1 MTLFAEV
8 VFPLPIDQTFHYLVP
23 AGAEDRAAPGVRVKA
38 PLGSKV
44 QAGFIVAV
52 TASRPAGEFSF
63 KEIREVLDVEPALTA
78 SALAFAR
85 RLSAHHRSPMGE
97 FLLAM
102 LPPSLE
108 FRAAM
113 KFKLTDAGREAMS
126 GKTLRGA
133 ETAIAGSLGDKAFSL
148 TTLKRR
154 AGLKN
159 VEPAVRR
166 MVAKGWLVVL
176 DESRGPKRPRTP
188 APAAARPSQLVL
200 DFSAAAGAA
209 AALLAPISAAIAGGR
224 HATFYLYAPE
234 EARRSA
240 YLKLIRETRERARPV
255 IVLVPELAGAESLR
269 EIIESRLGL
278 QAVLVHGGVP
288 HGRRE
293 REWRDFAAGRV
304 GIAVGPRSVLF
315 APLDRP
321 GLIIVDDEADES
333 YFQAESPAYDAREG
347 ARLRA
352 EEAGAVLLSGAESP
366 GVEAFERASMAGS
379 LLELPARESAP
390 PVSIVDDGR
399 ENNLL
404 TKDVLAAVGKTL
416 GARRR
421 GIIFLNRRGYASFL
435 FCPRCGRIVRC
446 GECGTPLLFSKRE
459 MSLACR
465 LCRTRRAAVSACPE
479 CGSRVLEPR
488 GAGVEAVE
496 EDLKRRFPSARIGV
510 FDRVRAGTRAT
521 RAEVLDDFAAGTIDL
536 LIGTQLLAHA
546 ETVRVPLVVILN
558 PEALLGTADYRAAQ
572 RTYRAV
578 RRMLDF
584 AAPEGKGRAIIQTA
598 FPDHHSLRAAA
609 RGDYRTFFDEEI
621 KLRKALDLPPFTVL
635 AEVLFWGG
643 TPRTLAVRAREFI
656 KAAGEFRPS
665 VEILGPALA
674 SGPPG
679 RGGRGVQ
686 VVLRAL
692 ETETIDACLERCL
705 RPVPGRR
712 SVVRSDDGAATA
724 LSGL

>member
-23 AGAEDRAAPGVRVKA
+23 AEAAGRAAPGVRVKA

-52 TASRPAGEFSF
+52 SDRPPAGEFSF
-63 KEIREVLDVEPALTA
+63 KEVREVLDVEPALTA
-78 SALAFAR
+78 GALSFAR
-85 RLSAHHRSPMGE
+85 RLSDHHRSPMGE

-108 FRAAM
+108 FRASM
-113 KFKLTDAGREAMS
+113 KVKMTDAGREAS
-126 GKTLRGA
+126 NGKTLRGA
-133 ETAIAGSLGDKAFSL
+133 EMAIAGSLGDKTFSL

-154 AGLKN
+154 TGLKN

-166 MVAKGWLVVL
+166 MVAKGWLSIL
-176 DESRGPKRPRTP
+176 DERRGPRRPRTP
-188 APAAARPSQLVL
+188 APISVARPSQLEL
-200 DFSAAAGAA
+200 DFSAAVGGA
-209 AALLAPISAAIAGGR
+209 AALLASVSAAIAGGR
-224 HATFYLYAPE
+224 PAAFYLHGPE
-234 EARRSA
+234 EGRRSA
-240 YLKLIRETRERARPV
+240 YLKLIRETRERSRPV
-255 IVLVPELAGAESLR
+255 IVLVPELAGAESFR
-269 EIIESRLGL
+269 ELIASRLGL

-293 REWRDFAAGRV
+293 REWRDLAAGRV

-315 APLDRP
+315 SPLDRP

-333 YFQAESPAYDAREG
+333 YFQAESPAYDARKG

-352 EEAGAVLLSGAESP
+352 EEAGAVLLLGAESP
-366 GVEAFERASMAGS
+366 GIEAFEKASVAGS
-379 LLELPARESAP
+379 LLELPARESGPSA
-390 PVSIVDDGR
+390 SIVDDGR
-399 ENNLL
+399 ENDLL
-404 TKDVLAAVGKTL
+404 TKAVLDAVGKAL
-416 GARRR
+416 AARGR

-435 FCPRCGRIVRC
+435 FCPRCGGIVRC
-446 GECGTPLLFSKRE
+446 GECGTPLLFSKSE

-496 EDLKRRFPSARIGV
+496 EELKRRFPSARIGV
-510 FDRVRAGTRAT
+510 FDRVRAGTRSA
-521 RAEVLDDFAAGTIDL
+521 REEVLADFAAGKIDL
-536 LIGTQLLAHA
+536 LVGTQLLAHA
-546 ETVRVPLVVILN
+546 TTIRVPLVVVLN

-572 RTYRAV
+572 KTYRAV

-584 AAPEGKGRAIIQTA
+584 AAPEGRGRAVIQTA

-609 RGDYRTFFDEEI
+609 RGDYRAFFDEEI
-621 KLRKALDLPPFTVL
+621 RLRKALDLPPFTVL

-643 TPRTLAVRAREFI
+643 TPRTLAVRARDFI
-656 KAAGEFRPS
+656 KAAGEFRPRL
-665 VEILGPALA
+665 EILGPALA

-679 RGGRGVQ
+679 RGGRGIQ
-686 VVLRAL
+686 VVLRARD
-692 ETETIDACLERCL
+692 TETIDACLERCL

-712 SVVRSDDGAATA
+712 SVVRSD
-724 LSGL
+724 